1 MKACLSTITVQSFFV
16 LLVLGCTTTSPRAPA
31 ATPTG
36 TIRISFAQP
45 DAGCPLAAIP
55 RAVTFSVD
63 PT

>member
-36 TIRISFAQP
+36 TIRI
-45 DAGCPLAAIP
+45 CPLAAIP